1 MSGNQPTTG
10 REVLP
15 AGIDVRKI
23 RGPINDAF
31 RAMPIELTAEGA
43 VTSKDGRRASFSVL
57 GEDLFYIRLDN
68 KTTVNSTVRYGW
80 QAVVQDRDTGNW
92 ANSPRLG
99 NHTDDGWAVELN
111 NANLAVGAA
120 TRYPARL
127 NPQTGRVTFFQG
139 SGGGGNV
146 EIKSGETVLMILGT
160 YDEYKDCPD
169 VPPKPPTIKTE
180 CGEDTGVLCV
190 PAYAYAVYTRCG
202 YVWNKVGDTR
212 TFGVW
217 ANELN
222 GGTAS
227 ATRRLYVPRWGGDI
241 DPETG
246 LPEPDSFCMGV
257 AFMGYTSQG
266 SLTCTCPTCLSS
278 PPPDSC
284 LVVKF
289 KTPPRPCPRPP
300 SGDITCGFGCPDAFD
315 AMDASDAWDKD
326 FMLKID
332 PLGCTAGAVTTDGLF
347 DFEWQFIQQGFLS
360 CDWGPD
366 VFDPCAPCRHWGRLA
381 ASIGINGEQKE
392 NCGGAGVWTGE
403 FLTEEICK
411 LLCDCGDPVK
421 PFDQVIC
428 NACQNSDG
436 VPFNFVIPESIEIE
450 CCPDEIDGG
459 ESAGS
464 PPEGIVDGNGDGL
477 SFDGGDA

>member
-1 MSGNQPTTG
+1 MTGNKPPAGQGPFQQGERLTAAKLNDWILRRPGVEVFGEGHVEGGVVAVDG
-10 REVLP
+10 RESM
-15 AGIDVRKI
+15 
-23 RGPINDAF
+23 F
-31 RAMPIELTAEGA
+31 
-43 VTSKDGRRASFSVL
+43 
-57 GEDLFYIRLDN
+57 IRLTEKN
-68 KTTVNSTVRYGW
+68 TANTPIKYGW
-80 QAVVQDRDTGNW
+80 KRVSRMPNGTWANLTHTGNVT
-92 ANSPRLG
+92 N
-99 NHTDDGWAVELN
+99 DYAVEIN
-111 NANLAVGAA
+111 NANLTVNTTTVYQAGRS
-120 TRYPARL
+120 TTTGEWL
-127 NPQTGRVTFFQG
+127 FQQTG
-139 SGGGGNV
+139 GGGGNV

-190 PAYAYAVYTRCG
+190 PAYAYAVYSRCG

-332 PLGCTAGAVTTDGLF
+332 PLGCTAGAVTSDGLF

-428 NACQNSDG
+428 NACQNSEG

-450 CCPDEIDGG
+450 CCPEVIDGG

-464 PPEGIVDGNGDGL
+464 PPEGIVDGNGDGI